1 MLSSHSC
8 IAILELVQNSELSEE
23 MLMQMDSKVS
33 KFLNHGESFRTNFV
47 CIDFFL
53 VYVMKIALTNLKDI
67 SKELL
72 PVYQKP
78 DHHSAGM
85 RG

>member
-1 MLSSHSC
+1 
-8 IAILELVQNSELSEE
+8 
-23 MLMQMDSKVS
+23 MQMDSRVS

-53 VYVMKIALTNLKDI
+53 VYVIKIALKNLKDI
-67 SKELL
+67 FKELL
-72 PVYQKP
+72 PVSQMSYRQTF
-78 DHHSAGM
+78 GM

>member
-1 MLSSHSC
+1 M
-8 IAILELVQNSELSEE
+8 QNSESSEE

-33 KFLNHGESFRTNFV
+33 KFLNHGESFRNNFV

-53 VYVMKIALTNLKDI
+53 VYVMKNALKNLKDI
-67 SKELL
+67 LKELL
-72 PVYQKP
+72 PVSQMSYHQT
-78 DHHSAGM
+78 SGM